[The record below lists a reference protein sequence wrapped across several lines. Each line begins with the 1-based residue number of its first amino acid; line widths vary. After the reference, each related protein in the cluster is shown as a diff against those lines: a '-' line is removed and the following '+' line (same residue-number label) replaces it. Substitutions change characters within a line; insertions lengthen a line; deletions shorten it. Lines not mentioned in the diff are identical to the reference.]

1 MEDGLAPII
10 SGSNGVCGATEIDG
24 AQHSASQM
32 NIGEKWQMADSDFA
46 KHVQFDGID
55 FSNSFDPRS
64 KLPDDSN
71 SLFVVPS
78 PEQNQSRNSQAN
90 DLDRVAP
97 PEELSLYYVDPQGV
111 TQGPFVGADIILWFE
126 QGFFGTDLPVRLAD
140 APEGTPFQELG
151 KVLPYLKGKDG
162 YDNGTEPNSKLE
174 HCGAFEEQLDTS
186 LPASASVMEMNS
198 SSVNDLCPTSTEFNS
213 LSAQHVQSR
222 VSEPEVS
229 LQLPHS
235 EGQSFHKLIT
245 QDEGL
250 FPIINV
256 SFFQKKKI
264 KIKIGSV
271 SFLILLMNDFR
282 FSSLQKLCSLEDLQT
297 RDILLQ
303 NLL

>member
-264 KIKIGSV
+264 KK
-271 SFLILLMNDFR
+271 
-282 FSSLQKLCSLEDLQT
+282 
-297 RDILLQ
+297 
-303 NLL
+303 